1 MTTLNGWKEKI
12 MTRYEFNKRFADGE
26 QYLIQDNN
34 GDAKEMQRDFYWQ
47 ERAVYNRIKPIL
59 KCFWLNIHK

>member
-1 MTTLNGWKEKI
+1 

-34 GDAKEMQRDFYWQ
+34 GDAKEMQRDFFCKRELYIIELSQ
-47 ERAVYNRIKPIL
+47 
-59 KCFWLNIHK
+59 

>member
-26 QYLIQDNN
+26 QYLIQYNN
-34 GDAKEMQRDFYWQ
+34 GDAKEMQRDFFLAR
-47 ERAVYNRIKPIL
+47 EGCI
-59 KCFWLNIHK
+59 